1 MKKPVR
7 TWATLLTLGLPLL
20 IVGLAAMMITFA
32 TLIDVARVNGLPFPE
47 VFPVVVDVG
56 MIASMI
62 VAAQFRL
69 KGIDGRWLAYLA
81 FIVLSLVSVLA
92 NANHAQQ
99 TADMA
104 LTTPWAASL
113 IGAVPSATLLVIT
126 HLVMKLIPDEKE
138 RQKLSTI
145 REKQHLAPARPP
157 VQAKAA
163 EPASKQPLPTLESAA
178 DSTEVKAE
186 TPGGEITV
194 LRPLPLAEEKTD
206 EEVETLVLEFI
217 ETNGTRPTGKVV
229 GEWLGGKSA
238 KTGQRFM
245 QKMEQNNV
253 LNEGIHLVGSRA

>member
-69 KGIDGRWLAYLA
+69 KAIDGRWLAYLA

-138 RQKLSTI
+138 RQRLATI
-145 REKQHLAPARPP
+145 REKQQPAVKNVATPRPVIASDTAPQNRETIPEEQSSDVADHFP
-157 VQAKAA
+157 VA
-163 EPASKQPLPTLESAA
+163 
-178 DSTEVKAE
+178 
-186 TPGGEITV
+186 V
-194 LRPLPLAEEKTD
+194 LRPVEEPVAHSD
-206 EEVETLVLEFI
+206 AEVETLILDFI
-217 ETNGTRPTGKVV
+217 IEYGTRPTGKVV

-245 QKMEQNNV
+245 QKMEQNNA
-253 LNEGIHLVGSRA
+253 LTEGAELIGSHA